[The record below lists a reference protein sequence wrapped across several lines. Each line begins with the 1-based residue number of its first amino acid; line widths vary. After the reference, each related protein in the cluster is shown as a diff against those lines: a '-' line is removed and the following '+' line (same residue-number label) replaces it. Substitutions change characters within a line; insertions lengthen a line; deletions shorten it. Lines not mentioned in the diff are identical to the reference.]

1 MDLQKK
7 AMLLLDSGE
16 LVTAPAV
23 ITQML
28 RLQQVMSG
36 HLKTDEGEM
45 VYFPSNRMKALEEIM
60 EEHDGKAII
69 WSRFRYDIQQITQLL
84 NKKFGAGTAASF
96 YGDTSDDTRQEIIVN
111 YQNPDHPLRFFV
123 GNPATAG
130 YGLTLTEANL
140 VVYYA
145 NDFNLDTRM
154 QSEDRCH
161 RIGQSKSVT
170 YVDLISEGT
179 LDEEIVKSL
188 RNKIN
193 LSAKVLGEEARQW
206 LNLKPKS

>member
-1 MDLQKK
+1 MV
-7 AMLLLDSGE
+7 LLDKGE
-16 LVTAPAV
+16 LVTAPAI

-36 HLKTDEGEM
+36 HLKTDDGEM
-45 VYFPSNRMKALEEIM
+45 VYFQSKRMDALEEIL
-60 EEHDGKAII
+60 EEHDGKSII
-69 WSRFRYDIQQITQLL
+69 WSRFRYDIIQITKRL
-84 NKKFGAGTAASF
+84 NEKFGPNSAASF
-96 YGDTSDDTRQEIIVN
+96 FGDTPDETRQRIIEN
-111 YQNPDHPLRFFV
+111 FQNPNHPLRFFI

-130 YGLTLTEANL
+130 YGLTLTQANL
-140 VVYYA
+140 VIYYA

-161 RIGQSKSVT
+161 RIGQKNSVT
-170 YVDLISEGT
+170 YIDLISEGT
-179 LDEEIVKSL
+179 IDEQIVKSL

-206 LNLKPKS
+206 LSLKPKSNL